1 MQLDKYTQ
9 REDLDEHLQILTAI
23 MTDLTVDVC
32 KTLDYLAYSKEGLIP
47 TRLLPLEPIIID
59 LREAASQ
66 LTKGLHF
73 PFQVKVENWSTIQK
87 YMSINAVYFNSHI
100 FTTLKFPVIA
110 YPTYKIIRVTPLP
123 HYSHSN
129 IFTFVKSDYLL
140 IAIDKENNHYT
151 MLSEND
157 LNKCVRDTTTYTCGQ
172 TFPIY
177 YIKSDAPCERGID
190 IHKRARTNAKLR
202 KRTRFI

>member
-23 MTDLTVDVC
+23 MTDLTVDVG
-32 KTLDYLAYSKEGLIP
+32 KTLDYLAYSKEGLIH
-47 TRLLPLEPIIID
+47 TRLLPLEPIIIE

-73 PFQVKVENWSTIQK
+73 PFQVKMENWNTIQK
-87 YMSINAVYFNSHI
+87 YMSINAVYFNFHI

-110 YPTYKIIRVTPLP
+110 YPTYKIIRTTPLL

-129 IFTFVKSDYLL
+129 VFTFVKTDYPL
-140 IAIDKENNHYT
+140 IALDKENNHYT

-157 LNKCVRDTTTYTCGQ
+157 LNKCVRDPTTYTCG
-172 TFPIY
+172 
-177 YIKSDAPCERGID
+177 
-190 IHKRARTNAKLR
+190 
-202 KRTRFI
+202 